1 MEHKVSRKKNRKGK
15 SKPKDHKKKHLG
27 ENDNGKKVKI
37 KNVKVVDP
45 GLIFQL
51 EAENDS
57 GFQFNN
63 EITSYTLTLEWQG
76 TPYTTGHFLS
86 TLITGLSPQVEFK
99 FDNINWAETDPT
111 LCPYT
116 ISINIGPSSTGGS
129 SSPIQNPTTN
139 AGTAPYDPSSPDKSQ
154 TN

>member
-15 SKPKDHKKKHLG
+15 SKPKHKNKSRG
-27 ENDNGKKVKI
+27 EGDKDKKVII
-37 KNVKVVDP
+37 KDVKVVDP

-63 EITSYTLTLEWQG
+63 EITSYALTLVWQG
-76 TPYTTGHFLS
+76 TTYTTGHFLS
-86 TLITGLSPQVEFK
+86 PIISGQSPYVTFK
-99 FDNINWAETDPT
+99 FDDINWAETDPT
-111 LCPYT
+111 MCPYT
-116 ISINIGPSSTGGS
+116 ISINLGLYTTGGS

-139 AGTAPYDPSSPDKSQ
+139 SGYAPYDPSSPDKRQ
-154 TN
+154 TS

>member
-57 GFQFNN
+57 DFQFNN
-63 EITSYTLTLEWQG
+63 EITSHALTLVWQG
-76 TPYTTGHFLS
+76 NTYTTGHFLS
-86 TLITGLSPQVEFK
+86 TIITGQSPYVTFK
-99 FDNINWAETDPT
+99 FNDINWAETDPT

-116 ISINIGPSSTGGS
+116 ISISLGLSTTGGS
-129 SSPIQNPTTN
+129 SSTIQNPTTN
-139 AGTAPYDPSSPDKSQ
+139 SGDAPYDPSSPDKSQ
-154 TN
+154 NA

>member
-27 ENDNGKKVKI
+27 ENDNGKKVII

-51 EAENDS
+51 EVENEPS
-57 GFQFNN
+57 FIFNN
-63 EITSYTLTLEWQG
+63 VITNPVLTLVWQG
-76 TPYTTGHFLS
+76 NTYTTGHFLS

-99 FDNINWAETDPT
+99 FDDINWAETDPT
-111 LCPYT
+111 PCPYT

-139 AGTAPYDPSSPDKSQ
+139 VGKAPYDPSSPDKSQ
-154 TN
+154 TS